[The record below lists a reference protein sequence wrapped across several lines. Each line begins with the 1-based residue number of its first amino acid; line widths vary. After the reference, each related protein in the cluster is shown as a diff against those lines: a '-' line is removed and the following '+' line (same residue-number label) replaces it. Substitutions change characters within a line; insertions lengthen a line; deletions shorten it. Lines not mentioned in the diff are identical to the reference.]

1 MTEMDI
7 FTKEQLEEK
16 GQDSIPFPIYFSKDP
31 ESEDI
36 IQILAITDIGP
47 IGSMGVPEYI
57 ELEKHLPSGMLTT
70 AHYILVDSFKAHES
84 KFSVEPEH
92 N

>member
-1 MTEMDI
+1 MAQMDI
-7 FTKEQLEEK
+7 FTEEQLEEK
-16 GQDSIPFPIYFSKDP
+16 SQDSIPFPIYFRKDQ

-36 IQILAITDIGP
+36 IQILSITDIGP

-57 ELEKHLPSGMLTT
+57 ELEKHLPSGMMTT
-70 AHYILVDSFKAHES
+70 AHYVLVDSFKAHES
-84 KFSVEPEH
+84 KFSIEPEL